1 MSPHQT
7 HLGIV
12 VGVDGSPSSTLGVE
26 WAARDADMRNVP
38 IKLAHIV
45 APIVAAAEGWSDI
58 PAPSDY
64 TRWQEDHARQL
75 IEEAHKLAVEVS
87 SPSRASQVTSEVLYG
102 PTRAPPW
109 STSPSGPTWSSW
121 GVEARARWRAPCWDR
136 SAPA

>member
-12 VGVDGSPSSTLGVE
+12 VGVDGSPSSTLAVE

-64 TRWQEDHARQL
+64 TRWQEDA
-75 IEEAHKLAVEVS
+75 
-87 SPSRASQVTSEVLYG
+87 
-102 PTRAPPW
+102 RAPAHRG
-109 STSPSGPTWSSW
+109 GPQ
-121 GVEARARWRAPCWDR
+121 ARRGGFLAKSRIASDE
-136 SAPA
+136 